1 MPLYIYACKKEQGM
15 KDSHLRLKLAC
26 YSTGAAMAVVSN
38 MPPILFITFNR
49 MYGISFTMLGF
60 LVLLNF
66 SMQLLIDLAFSFY
79 SHKFNI
85 PLAVKVTPFLTFV
98 GLLIY
103 TLWPILSPTTA
114 YAGMLIGTL
123 FFAVSGGLAEVLI
136 SPVIAALPSDNP
148 DREMSKLHSVYAWGV
163 VFVTIISAFYIVIFK
178 DANWYWLALAMS
190 AVPLFSFILYLG
202 AELPQ
207 IKTPERVSSAIKTMK
222 NKWLWV
228 CVLAIFFG
236 GAAEV
241 SMAQW
246 SSGFLE
252 QGLGLPKFLGD
263 VFGVALF
270 AVMLGLGRTLYSKIG
285 KNIYRVLLFGMIGA
299 AVCYLTVVICNVAIV
314 GVFACA
320 FTGLCTS
327 MLWPGSLIVA
337 ENKIP
342 NGGVFIFA
350 MMAAG
355 GDLGASVVPQL
366 IGITTDSVMQSQW
379 AVTLSQKLALTPEGL
394 GMKAGMLIAAIFCLV
409 AIPLYIFMYRR
420 NKN

>member
-1 MPLYIYACKKEQGM
+1 
-15 KDSHLRLKLAC
+15 
-26 YSTGAAMAVVSN
+26 
-38 MPPILFITFNR
+38 
-49 MYGISFTMLGF
+49 
-60 LVLLNF
+60 
-66 SMQLLIDLAFSFY
+66 
-79 SHKFNI
+79 
-85 PLAVKVTPFLTFV
+85 
-98 GLLIY
+98 
-103 TLWPILSPTTA
+103 
-114 YAGMLIGTL
+114 
-123 FFAVSGGLAEVLI
+123 
-136 SPVIAALPSDNP
+136 
-148 DREMSKLHSVYAWGV
+148 
-163 VFVTIISAFYIVIFK
+163 
-178 DANWYWLALAMS
+178 
-190 AVPLFSFILYLG
+190 
-202 AELPQ
+202 
-207 IKTPERVSSAIKTMK
+207 
-222 NKWLWV
+222 
-228 CVLAIFFG
+228 
-236 GAAEV
+236 
-241 SMAQW
+241 MAQW

-355 GDLGASVVPQL
+355 GDLGAAVVPQL
-366 IGITTDSVMQSQW
+366 IGVTTDSVMQSQW